1 MVSKVS
7 ADWMT
12 SKGHLIER
20 CFNITD
26 FSRSIKDQETIEPGM
41 VKQVA
46 SSRQISMQWIQ
57 NRKDVISKPFPMGS
71 K

>member
-26 FSRSIKDQETIEPGM
+26 FSRSIKDKETIEAGM
-41 VKQVA
+41 GKQVA

>member
-26 FSRSIKDQETIEPGM
+26 FSRSIKDKETIEAGM